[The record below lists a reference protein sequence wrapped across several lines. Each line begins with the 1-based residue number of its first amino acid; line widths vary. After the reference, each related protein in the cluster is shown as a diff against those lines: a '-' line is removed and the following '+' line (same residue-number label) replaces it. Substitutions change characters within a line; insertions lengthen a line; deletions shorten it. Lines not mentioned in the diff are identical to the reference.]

1 MDIRQQLSL
10 DQQFELQVFEN
21 QVQQLSREDAQNLL
35 VQLREA
41 MMYQTTTFREILK
54 ETWGIEKG
62 VDVTRELLTEG

>member
-21 QVQQLSREDAQNLL
+21 QVQQLSLEDAQNLL

>member
-54 ETWGIEKG
+54 ETWGLEKG

>member
-54 ETWGIEKG
+54 ETLGNWKG
-62 VDVTRELLTEG
+62 R

>member
-10 DQQFELQVFEN
+10 DQQFELQIFEN

-54 ETWGIEKG
+54 ETWGIGKG